1 MKKQS
6 MINMLVI
13 LFAISPVIYLLL
25 TWNSVP
31 ETIVTRF
38 EYGSTI
44 EDKQGKEALMI
55 ATVAISA
62 VSVLLYLLLR
72 NLERVDPRV
81 TESTPK
87 SGFNRL
93 GFIMCVFMT
102 IGNFLF
108 LWSIKNSATI
118 NVNVIF
124 AGVGVLISIAGNYMN
139 NLKPNYVAGI
149 RLPWTLNDPENWRK
163 THHLAGK
170 LWFLGGIL
178 IVIISIVAPGR
189 LLTPLMIIV
198 VLAISVIP
206 GIYSYRIHRNRVH
219 P

>member
-6 MINMLVI
+6 MINILVI

-25 TWNSVP
+25 TWSSIP

-38 EYGSTI
+38 KYGPTI

-55 ATVAISA
+55 ATVVISA
-62 VSVLLYLLLR
+62 VSVLLYMLLR
-72 NLERVDPRV
+72 NLERVDPKV

-93 GFIMCVFMT
+93 GFVMCVFMT

-124 AGVGVLISIAGNYMN
+124 AGVGILISIAGNYMN

-149 RLPWTLNDPENWRK
+149 RLPWTLSDPENWRK

-170 LWFLGGIL
+170 LWFLGGVL
-178 IVIISIVAPGR
+178 MVIISIVAPGR
-189 LLTPLMIIV
+189 LLTPLMIAV

-206 GIYSYRIHRNRVH
+206 GIYSYRIHRNRTN

>member
-6 MINMLVI
+6 MINILVI

-25 TWNSVP
+25 TWSSIP

-38 EYGSTI
+38 KYGATI

-55 ATVAISA
+55 ATVVISA
-62 VSVLLYLLLR
+62 VSVLLYMLLR
-72 NLERVDPRV
+72 NLERVDPKV

-93 GFIMCVFMT
+93 GFVMCVFMT

-124 AGVGVLISIAGNYMN
+124 AGVGILISIAGNYMN

-149 RLPWTLNDPENWRK
+149 RLPWTLSDPENWRK

-170 LWFLGGIL
+170 LWFLGGVL
-178 IVIISIVAPGR
+178 MVIISIVAPGR
-189 LLTPLMIIV
+189 LLTPLMIAV

-206 GIYSYRIHRNRVH
+206 GIYSYRIHRNRTN

>member
-1 MKKQS
+1 
-6 MINMLVI
+6 MINILVI
-13 LFAISPVIYLLL
+13 LFAISPVISLLL
-25 TWNSVP
+25 TWDSIP

-38 EYGSTI
+38 KYGPTI

-55 ATVAISA
+55 ATVVVSA
-62 VSVLLYLLLR
+62 VSVLLYMLLR
-72 NLERVDPRV
+72 NLERIDPKV

-87 SGFNRL
+87 SGFNKL
-93 GFIMCVFMT
+93 GLIICVFMT

-108 LWSIKNSATI
+108 VWSIRNSATI

-124 AGVGVLISIAGNYMN
+124 AGVGVLICIVGNYMN

-149 RLPWTLNDPENWRK
+149 RLPWTLNDPENWRR

-189 LLTPLMIIV
+189 LLTPLMVVV
-198 VLAISVIP
+198 VLAISVVP
-206 GIYSYRIHRNRVH
+206 GIYSYRIRRNRAN